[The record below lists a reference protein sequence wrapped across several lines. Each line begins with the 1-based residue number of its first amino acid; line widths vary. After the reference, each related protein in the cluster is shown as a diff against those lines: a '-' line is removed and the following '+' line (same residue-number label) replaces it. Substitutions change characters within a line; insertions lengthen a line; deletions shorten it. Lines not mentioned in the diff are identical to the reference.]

1 MRRANPAS
9 CLVLRGGGTALPVGR
24 GSAAAAALG
33 RLSLLLRH
41 LTQLLWRQPPPTAP
55 GVPRIAGVRALVAEG
70 AMSEARP
77 EKHDGRRHDSQDG
90 VVLPNL
96 ARFFYHGSYCI
107 RERERE
113 REKEREGERE
123 LIITPKPRWFDGAP
137 SVVAV
142 AANDDFARRV
152 QFLDGAGR
160 PVRD

>member
-41 LTQLLWRQPPPTAP
+41 LAQLLWRQPPPTAP

-90 VVLPNL
+90 IVLPNL
-96 ARFFYHGSYCI
+96 SRFI
-107 RERERE
+107 RSQWSRSGLSECNHLVCR
-113 REKEREGERE
+113 GHH
-123 LIITPKPRWFDGAP
+123 LM
-137 SVVAV
+137 SVDVRAV
-142 AANDDFARRV
+142 TIQPACVYSWAKNKD
-152 QFLDGAGR
+152 
-160 PVRD
+160 

>member
-41 LTQLLWRQPPPTAP
+41 PAQLLWRQPPPTAP

-96 ARFFYHGSYCI
+96 SRFCI
-107 RERERE
+107 VLVLYSHYTAHRIDAYRSSRDDTHT
-113 REKEREGERE
+113 
-123 LIITPKPRWFDGAP
+123 LIMNWATLLSLLTYDSRHAQ
-137 SVVAV
+137 
-142 AANDDFARRV
+142 R
-152 QFLDGAGR
+152 
-160 PVRD
+160 

>member
-1 MRRANPAS
+1 MCWSQPSPRMRRANPAS

-41 LTQLLWRQPPPTAP
+41 PAQLLWRQPPPTAP

-96 ARFFYHGSYCI
+96 SRF
-107 RERERE
+107 RN
-113 REKEREGERE
+113 
-123 LIITPKPRWFDGAP
+123 
-137 SVVAV
+137 V
-142 AANDDFARRV
+142 
-152 QFLDGAGR
+152 
-160 PVRD
+160 PVD

>member
-41 LTQLLWRQPPPTAP
+41 PAQLLWRQPPPTAP

-90 VVLPNL
+90 SGFLICRV
-96 ARFFYHGSYCI
+96 F
-107 RERERE
+107 
-113 REKEREGERE
+113 REKSQ
-123 LIITPKPRWFDGAP
+123 IVPRLNNNNLF
-137 SVVAV
+137 
-142 AANDDFARRV
+142 N
-152 QFLDGAGR
+152 
-160 PVRD
+160 